1 MGRERSQARPWHT
14 PEELVEIG
22 FSRARLVMMNEVH
35 SGLDPLMKQ
44 KALPI
49 AISLQG
55 YNGNMRQYGKDTC

>member
-1 MGRERSQARPWHT
+1 MEKRSQARPWRT

-22 FSRARLVMMNEVH
+22 FSLARVLMMNEAH

-49 AISLQG
+49 AVSPPEV
-55 YNGNMRQYGKDTC
+55 

>member
-1 MGRERSQARPWHT
+1 MEKRSQARPWRT

-22 FSRARLVMMNEVH
+22 FSRARVVMMNEVH
-35 SGLDPLMKQ
+35 SGLDLLMKQ

>member
-1 MGRERSQARPWHT
+1 MEEPSKARPWHT

-22 FSRARLVMMNEVH
+22 FSRARVVMVNEAH

-49 AISLQG
+49 AISLPG
-55 YNGNMRQYGKDTC
+55 YNGNMK